1 MFRHSHPISGPI
13 NTDSLTQRDRASHAT
28 KPSQRH
34 ISPGPTI
41 CSRPW
46 AVDLDNITVH
56 SADTNAYPTDRSSTS
71 INTNNANTS
80 QPQHNT
86 TTLPTTPTRT
96 NPNVTPTPTPSAT
109 NPNAAP
115 TPERRRRHQKNTRRS
130 IKPRESPF
138 PPVSLQLPP
147 VAWYHRVFAE
157 NNVGLGF
164 LSSVS
169 HIKSIPT
176 HEKMVAVGRS
186 GPDATFSLI
195 FYWAGLDLGWGVRR
209 FHDSICMFC
218 NPTEF
223 RKSQHPSRGST
234 FWPHS
239 SAPTAGRPL
248 NRITTRCRCWRVISV
263 TQYTQR
269 RLLLLR
275 CGYCYCCMATAVIA
289 AVWGGRP

>member
-1 MFRHSHPISGPI
+1 
-13 NTDSLTQRDRASHAT
+13 
-28 KPSQRH
+28 
-34 ISPGPTI
+34 
-41 CSRPW
+41 
-46 AVDLDNITVH
+46 
-56 SADTNAYPTDRSSTS
+56 
-71 INTNNANTS
+71 
-80 QPQHNT
+80 
-86 TTLPTTPTRT
+86 
-96 NPNVTPTPTPSAT
+96 
-109 NPNAAP
+109 
-115 TPERRRRHQKNTRRS
+115 
-130 IKPRESPF
+130 
-138 PPVSLQLPP
+138 
-147 VAWYHRVFAE
+147 
-157 NNVGLGF
+157 
-164 LSSVS
+164 
-169 HIKSIPT
+169 
-176 HEKMVAVGRS
+176 MVAVGRS

-289 AVWGGRP
+289 AVWGGRPWPTYAPIKGPSSSRRDAFCSGTGTENEHLRDTRLRGNSTCGNPWRGNRIGSCGVVVNIGVFAKEGRRGTQ